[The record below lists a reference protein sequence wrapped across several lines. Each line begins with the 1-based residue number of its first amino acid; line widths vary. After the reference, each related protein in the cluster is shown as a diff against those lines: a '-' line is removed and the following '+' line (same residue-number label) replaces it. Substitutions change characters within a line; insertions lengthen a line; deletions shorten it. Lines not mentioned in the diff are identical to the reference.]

1 MAGFAYL
8 SGGKNGIEVA
18 TTAKVENDFSRL
30 QICMEDWNAYAG
42 KASRALAGTVSSSRL
57 G

>member
-42 KASRALAGTVSSSRL
+42 EGIEGTGRDGVEQ
-57 G
+57 